1 MIKIKSDKII
11 VGENLFNGYIY
22 IENDKIVE
30 VSKENKPSQEE
41 YDYTGK
47 YVSAGFIEMHTHGA
61 GGFAFINDTV
71 EDVIRACE
79 HHLAHGATSILP
91 TVTTAPFSVMKEGVI
106 NISKAKRLNKCK
118 SNILGAHLEGPY
130 LSTEQVGA
138 QSPDNITEPKK
149 EDYIPLIKEYKE
161 DIKRW
166 TYAPE
171 RDQNGEFC
179 KYLVENGII
188 ASAGHSNATYKD
200 MKKAVENGL
209 SMVTHIYSASSTV
222 TRNQG
227 FRSLGVIESAF
238 LMDEIY
244 AEIIA
249 DGRHLPPELVNM
261 IVKIK
266 GKDKVVAVTDSMEI
280 AGTDVKEG
288 NLSGVEYIVEEGVC
302 RLKDRSAF
310 AGSIATCDRLVRV
323 LTKECGYS
331 VCDAVYMMTQT
342 PAKILG
348 VNKGSIKAG
357 YDADVIVFDED
368 VNIKSVFVMG
378 KKVI

>member
-11 VGENLFNGYIY
+11 ICESLFNGYVY

-61 GGFAFINDTV
+61 GGYSFINGTE
-71 EDVIRACE
+71 EDVIKACE

-91 TVTTAPFSVMKEGVI
+91 TVTTSPFNVMKEGVI
-106 NISKAKRLNKCK
+106 NISKAKRSNKCR

-130 LSTEQVGA
+130 LSPEQVGA
-138 QSPDNITEPKK
+138 QSPENITAPKK
-149 EDYIPLIKEYKE
+149 EDYIPLIEEYKE

-171 RDQNGEFC
+171 RDENGEFC
-179 KYLVENGII
+179 KYLVKNGII

-200 MKKAVENGL
+200 IKTAVENGL
-209 SMVTHIYSASSTV
+209 SMVTHIYSATSTI

-227 FRSLGVIESAF
+227 FRSLGVIESTY

-280 AGTDVKEG
+280 AGTDIKEG
-288 NLSGVEYIVEEGVC
+288 NLSGIEYIVEEGVC

-331 VCDAVYMMTQT
+331 TCDAVYMMTET
-342 PAKILG
+342 PAKLLG
-348 VNKGSIKAG
+348 VNKGRIEEGK
-357 YDADVIVFDED
+357 DADVIVFDD
-368 VNIKSVFVMG
+368 NVNIESVFVLG

>member
-11 VGENLFNGYIY
+11 IGESIFNGYIY
-22 IENDKIVE
+22 IDNDKIVE
-30 VSKENKPSQEE
+30 VSKVDKPSQEF

-47 YVSAGFIEMHTHGA
+47 YVSAGFIEVHTHGA
-61 GGFAFINDTV
+61 GGYSFINNTV
-71 EDVIRACE
+71 EDVIKACE
-79 HHLAHGATSILP
+79 HHLCHGATSILP

-130 LSTEQVGA
+130 LSPAQVGA
-138 QSPDNITEPKK
+138 QSPENITEPKK
-149 EDYIPLIKEYKE
+149 EDYIPLIEEYKD

-171 RDQNGEFC
+171 RDENGEFC
-179 KYLVENGII
+179 KYLVKNGII
-188 ASAGHSNATYKD
+188 ASTGHSNATYKD
-200 MKKAVENGL
+200 MKTAVENG
-209 SMVTHIYSASSTV
+209 MNMTTHLYSATSTV

-227 FRSLGVIESAF
+227 FRSLGVIESTF

-249 DGRHLPPELVNM
+249 DGRHLPPELVKM

-266 GKDKVVAVTDSMEI
+266 GKDKVIAVTDSMEI

-288 NLSGVEYIVEEGVC
+288 NLSGVEYVVEEGVC

-323 LTKECGYS
+323 LTRECGFS
-331 VCDAVYMMTQT
+331 TQDAVYMMTET
-342 PAKILG
+342 PAKLLG
-348 VNKGSIKAG
+348 VNKGRIEKG
-357 YDADVIVFDED
+357 KDADIIVFDED
-368 VNIKSVFVMG
+368 INVLNAFVMG